1 MKIEYLGHSCFKLTE
16 STGTTVI
23 TDPYQ
28 KVGYEMVEGQ
38 TADAVT
44 VSHAHFDHDN
54 VQAVSGNPSILRKEG
69 FYQLPGVEVRGI
81 KSYHDTNEGK
91 LRGENVIFKIRMDG
105 LDICHMGDL
114 GEECSA
120 ELLEMLLPVNIL
132 LIPVGGPYT
141 IDAEQA
147 KEYVDRLMPDV
158 VIPMHYRSRH
168 STIDVDKAQP
178 FLDMFDE
185 DDVDVCRKNV
195 LEFSRDDLTEEKT
208 KVILMERTKANG
220 R

>member
-1 MKIEYLGHSCFKLTE
+1 MKIQYLGHSSFKLTE

-28 KVGYEMVEGQ
+28 GVGYEMAEGQ

-44 VSHAHFDHDN
+44 ISHAHFDHDN
-54 VQAVSGNPSILRKEG
+54 VSAVVGNPKILREEG
-69 FYQLPGVEVRGI
+69 FYQLPGVELHGI
-81 KSYHDTNEGK
+81 KTYHDMQEGR

-132 LIPVGGPYT
+132 LIPVGGTYT
-141 IDAEQA
+141 IDAKQA
-147 KEYVDRLMPDV
+147 KEYVDRLMPDI
-158 VIPMHYRSRH
+158 VIPMHYRTKD
-168 STIDVDKAQP
+168 STIDIDKPQA
-178 FLDMFDE
+178 FLGLFNE
-185 DDVDVCRKNV
+185 EEIEICRKDE
-195 LEFSRDDLTEEKT
+195 LEFSRDDLTEERT

>member
-1 MKIEYLGHSCFKLTE
+1 MKIQYLGHSCFKLTE

-54 VQAVSGNPSILRKEG
+54 VSAVGGNPKIFREQG
-69 FYQLPGVEVRGI
+69 VYRLPGVELQGI
-81 KSYHDTNEGK
+81 KSYHDAKEGR

-120 ELLEMLLPVNIL
+120 ELLELLLPVNIL
-132 LIPVGGPYT
+132 LIPVGGTYT
-141 IDAEQA
+141 IDAKQA
-147 KEYVDRLMPDV
+147 KEYVDRLMPDI
-158 VIPMHYRSRH
+158 VIPMHYRTKD
-168 STIDVDKAQP
+168 STIDIDKVQA
-178 FLDMFDE
+178 FLGLFDE
-185 DDVDVCRKNV
+185 EDIEICRKNE
-195 LEFSRDDLTEEKT
+195 LEFSRDDLTEERT
-208 KVILMERTKANG
+208 KVILMERMKENG

>member
-1 MKIEYLGHSCFKLTE
+1 MKIQYLGHSCFKLTG

-28 KVGYEMVEGQ
+28 RVGYEMADGQ

-54 VQAVSGNPSILRKEG
+54 VAAVVGNPSILREEG
-69 FYQLPGVEVRGI
+69 FYRLPNVEIQGV
-81 KSYHDTNEGK
+81 KSYHDTNKGR
-91 LRGENVIFKIRMDG
+91 LRGENVIFKMHMDG

-120 ELLEMLLPVNIL
+120 ELIERLLPVNIL
-132 LIPVGGPYT
+132 LIPIGGTYT

-147 KEYVDRLMPDV
+147 KEYVDRLMPDI
-158 VIPMHYRSRH
+158 VIPMHYRSKH
-168 STIDVDKAQP
+168 STIDIDKAKP

-185 DDVDVCRKNV
+185 EDVDVCRSDV
-195 LEFSRDDLTEEKT
+195 LKFSRDDLTKERT
-208 KVILMERTKANG
+208 KVILMERTEANG

>member
-1 MKIEYLGHSCFKLTE
+1 MKIQYLGHSCFKLTG

-54 VQAVSGNPSILRKEG
+54 VAAVVGNPSILREEG
-69 FYQLPGVEVRGI
+69 FYQLPGVELQGI
-81 KSYHDTNEGK
+81 KSYHDTKEGQ
-91 LRGENVIFKIRMDG
+91 LRGENVIFKMRMDG

-132 LIPVGGPYT
+132 LIPVGGTYT

-147 KEYVDRLMPDV
+147 KEYVDRLMPDI

-168 STIDVDKAQP
+168 STIDIDKAQP

-185 DDVDVCRKNV
+185 EDVDVCRKDV
-195 LEFSRDDLTEEKT
+195 LEFSRDDLTEERT

>member
-1 MKIEYLGHSCFKLTE
+1 MKIQYLGHSCFKLTE

-23 TDPYQ
+23 TDPY
-28 KVGYEMVEGQ
+28 KNVGYEMVEGQ

-44 VSHAHFDHDN
+44 VSHAHYDHDN
-54 VQAVSGNPSILRKEG
+54 VAAIKGKPTIINKEG
-69 FYQLPGVEVRGI
+69 FYELPGVEISGI
-81 KSYHDTNEGK
+81 KSYHDTDEGK
-91 LRGENVIFKIRMDG
+91 LRGENVIFKFRMDG
-105 LDICHMGDL
+105 LDICHMGDI

-132 LIPVGGPYT
+132 LIPVGGNYT

-168 STIDVDKAQP
+168 STIDLDKAQP
-178 FLDMFDE
+178 FLDEFDDE
-185 DDVDVCRKNV
+185 DVDVCRKDV
-195 LEFSRDDLTEEKT
+195 IEFSRDDLTEERT
-208 KVILMERTKANG
+208 KVILMERTKPND